1 VRRAREMKKYLLVI
15 IACSAS
21 MSIVLSLVLIS
32 MEVEGVPWL
41 VGGVVGGVI
50 GAVCGRYFQD
60 K

>member
-1 VRRAREMKKYLLVI
+1 MKKYLLVI

>member
-15 IACSAS
+15 IACSAG
-21 MSIVLSLVLIS
+21 MSILLSVLLIN
-32 MEVEGVPWL
+32 MGVEGVQWL

-50 GAVCGRYFQD
+50 GAVCGVYFQN